1 MSYILTKNIFY
12 GSVIRG
18 RMLFLFKFL
27 LWIGIFL
34 IIFNGKND
42 SGEKLKVAA
51 CQFPVSEDI
60 KSNANYIQKFIEE
73 AALNNADI
81 VQFSEA
87 ALSGYPSADMP
98 SFQNFHWDDL
108 RTETYRIMALAEKHH
123 IWVVLGSAHFI
134 SENEKPL
141 NCLYIIS
148 DEGKI
153 VDRYDK
159 SMLTGDDLENYTP
172 GNHTVVLKLKGYN
185 LGFLICFD
193 SCFPEMYNIYRHKD
207 VKIMLH
213 SFYNA
218 RRKGKTIMDEVAP
231 ALIRVRAADNL
242 MWIIA
247 SNSSGHYSSW
257 PTCIARPDGSLE
269 SLEQGVPGIIYR
281 EFPDQDRTNDFRSW
295 HFNNKMMQLPVNEI
309 YHNGI
314 PSQHPRALDTRSL
327 P

>member
-1 MSYILTKNIFY
+1 MSYIWRKNIFHR
-12 GSVIRG
+12 SDIRG
-18 RMLFLFKFL
+18 RILFLLKIS
-27 LWIGIFL
+27 LWISIFS
-34 IIFNGKND
+34 IIFNGKTD
-42 SGEKLKVAA
+42 AGEKLKVAS
-51 CQFPVSEDI
+51 CQFPVSGDI
-60 KSNANYIQKFIEE
+60 QSNAKYIQRFIEE

-87 ALSGYPSADMP
+87 ALSGYPPVDMS
-98 SFQNFHWDDL
+98 SFQNFNWDDL
-108 RTETYRIMALAEKHH
+108 RAETYRIIALAQKHK
-123 IWVVLGSAHFI
+123 IWVVLGSAHYI

-141 NCLYIIS
+141 NCLYLIS
-148 DEGKI
+148 GEGKI

-172 GNHTVVLKLKGYN
+172 GNHLVVINLKGYN
-185 LGFLICFD
+185 LGFLICYD
-193 SCFPEMYNIYRHKD
+193 SCFPEMYNRYRHKD
-207 VKIMLH
+207 VKIMIH

-218 RRKGKTIMDEVAP
+218 HRKGKTIMDEVAP

-247 SNSSGHYSSW
+247 SNSSGQYSSW

-269 SLEQGVPGIIYR
+269 SLERGVPGIIYR
-281 EFPDQDRTNDFRSW
+281 EFPDQDRTEDFPSW
-295 HFNNKMMQLPVNEI
+295 HFNNKMMQLPENEI

-314 PSQHPRALDTRSL
+314 PSQHTRALDTKSL